1 MEGALPRQRKAY
13 KITKQRVM
21 LARAIAASLLTSC
34 QSLAICAALETRTRT
49 LPPGW
54 FDYKGNGL

>member
-13 KITKQRVM
+13 KITKQRVT
-21 LARAIAASLLTSC
+21 LAHAVAPSLLTSC
-34 QSLAICAALETRTRT
+34 QSLATCAALETRTRT
-49 LPPGW
+49 LPPGS